1 FGFAENTDDLFVGK
15 TLLHGDVLM
24 WLMKTLLTSGCT
36 NQRGAGHHAIT
47 HSEGH
52 INITVTAGVS
62 RAFPE
67 EPLDVVIGRADRA
80 MYEGKQ
86 TGRNRCM
93 FIDEQNVINR
103 V

>member
-1 FGFAENTDDLFVGK
+1 
-15 TLLHGDVLM
+15 
-24 WLMKTLLTSGCT
+24 
-36 NQRGAGHHAIT
+36 
-47 HSEGH
+47 
-52 INITVTAGVS
+52 
-62 RAFPE
+62 
-67 EPLDVVIGRADRA
+67 

>member
-1 FGFAENTDDLFVGK
+1 
-15 TLLHGDVLM
+15 
-24 WLMKTLLTSGCT
+24 
-36 NQRGAGHHAIT
+36 
-47 HSEGH
+47 
-52 INITVTAGVS
+52 
-62 RAFPE
+62 
-67 EPLDVVIGRADRA
+67 RADRA

>member
-1 FGFAENTDDLFVGK
+1 
-15 TLLHGDVLM
+15 
-24 WLMKTLLTSGCT
+24 
-36 NQRGAGHHAIT
+36 
-47 HSEGH
+47 
-52 INITVTAGVS
+52 
-62 RAFPE
+62 
-67 EPLDVVIGRADRA
+67 RA

>member
-1 FGFAENTDDLFVGK
+1 
-15 TLLHGDVLM
+15 
-24 WLMKTLLTSGCT
+24 
-36 NQRGAGHHAIT
+36 
-47 HSEGH
+47 
-52 INITVTAGVS
+52 
-62 RAFPE
+62 
-67 EPLDVVIGRADRA
+67 ADRA

>member
-1 FGFAENTDDLFVGK
+1 
-15 TLLHGDVLM
+15 
-24 WLMKTLLTSGCT
+24 
-36 NQRGAGHHAIT
+36 
-47 HSEGH
+47 
-52 INITVTAGVS
+52 
-62 RAFPE
+62 
-67 EPLDVVIGRADRA
+67 A

>member
-1 FGFAENTDDLFVGK
+1 MKKHVVQVSEFA
-15 TLLHGDVLM
+15 
-24 WLMKTLLTSGCT
+24 SY
-36 NQRGAGHHAIT
+36 HAIT